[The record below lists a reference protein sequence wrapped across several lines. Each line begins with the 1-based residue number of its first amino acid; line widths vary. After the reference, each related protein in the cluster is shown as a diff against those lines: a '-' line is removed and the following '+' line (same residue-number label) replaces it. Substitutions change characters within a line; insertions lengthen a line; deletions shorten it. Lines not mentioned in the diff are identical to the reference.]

1 MSKSNYLLVIV
12 RCSSNIVG
20 TNNGTNIAAKEQRM
34 VVLTTVR
41 RSLAPYLPP
50 PVLKG
55 LYNTDVYFHLN
66 HNKIISHDQF
76 EDEPSMA
83 ILSALFVAYIVLR
96 SIQGLWL
103 TTTKRSTVHL
113 SGEED
118 TVLAGLSVS
127 KGSSS
132 KKQVDGTED
141 ETPTFKETVVICG
154 ASNSGKTALLHS
166 LCDNTEN
173 STTTNPP
180 MTVTSLSA
188 NIGYVVCPWEDAND
202 NTNSGN
208 MTIRVIDYPGHPS
221 LLSQLTTLLL
231 ASATSRLVFTID
243 TTQPVTEAASLMYQY
258 ILTHSQVRQSWAK
271 VSKTLEVLVVC
282 TKTDAKGAKN
292 YKRMKIQLRNELD
305 KLRKVDMAIKE
316 SSAIDD
322 DNDSTKTM
330 LQVKGKSI
338 DLDNLGLDVPV
349 SLHFV
354 ESGFGG
360 KAMEEI
366 RDFVVNGKESN

>member
-1 MSKSNYLLVIV
+1 MANPA
-12 RCSSNIVG
+12 N
-20 TNNGTNIAAKEQRM
+20 EQRM
-34 VVLTTVR
+34 VVLTSVR
-41 RSLAPYLPP
+41 KSLAPYLPP

-66 HNKIISHDQF
+66 HNKIISHNQF

-103 TTTKRSTVHL
+103 TSTKRSTAHL
-113 SGEED
+113 SGEGD

-127 KGSSS
+127 KGRSS

-166 LCDNTEN
+166 LCDNTN
-173 STTTNPP
+173 AATMNPP
-180 MTVTSLSA
+180 MTVKSLSA
-188 NIGYVVCPWEDAND
+188 NVGYVICPWEDAND

-231 ASATSRLVFTID
+231 ASAASRLVFTID
-243 TTQPVTEAASLMYQY
+243 TTQPVTEGASLMYQY

-282 TKTDAKGAKN
+282 TKTDAKGSKN

-316 SSAIDD
+316 SSTIDDD
-322 DNDSTKTM
+322 DNDNTKTM

-354 ESGFGG
+354 ESGFGE
-360 KAMEEI
+360 KDNMEEI
-366 RDFVVNGKESN
+366 RDFVINGEGK

>member
-1 MSKSNYLLVIV
+1 MKQIQSLVVAI
-12 RCSSNIVG
+12 SG
-20 TNNGTNIAAKEQRM
+20 TNMANPTKEQRM

-41 RSLAPYLPP
+41 KSLAPYLPP

-66 HNKIISHDQF
+66 NKKIISHDQF

-83 ILSALFVAYIVLR
+83 ILSALFMAYIVLR

-127 KGSSS
+127 KGSST
-132 KKQVDGTED
+132 KKQIDGTED

-166 LCDNTEN
+166 LCDNTDN
-173 STTTNPP
+173 AIMNPP
-180 MTVTSLSA
+180 MTVASLSA
-188 NIGYVVCPWEDAND
+188 NVGYVICPWEDAND
-202 NTNSGN
+202 KTNSGN
-208 MTIRVIDYPGHPS
+208 MAIRVIDYPGHPS

-243 TTQPVTEAASLMYQY
+243 TTQPVTEGASLMYQY

-316 SSAIDD
+316 SSTIDDD
-322 DNDSTKTM
+322 DNDNTKTM

-354 ESGFGG
+354 ESGFDE
-360 KAMEEI
+360 KANI
-366 RDFVVNGKESN
+366 LLRDFLFNGRGK

>member
-1 MSKSNYLLVIV
+1 
-12 RCSSNIVG
+12 
-20 TNNGTNIAAKEQRM
+20 M
-34 VVLTTVR
+34 VVLTSVR
-41 RSLAPYLPP
+41 KSLAPYLPP

-66 HNKIISHDQF
+66 HNKIISLDQF
-76 EDEPSMA
+76 DDEPSMA

-132 KKQVDGTED
+132 SKKQVDGTED

-154 ASNSGKTALLHS
+154 ASNSGKTAILHS

-173 STTTNPP
+173 STTNHPP

-188 NIGYVVCPWEDAND
+188 NVGYVVCPWEDAD
-202 NTNSGN
+202 DKTNSGN

-243 TTQPVTEAASLMYQY
+243 TTQPVTEGASLMYQY

-316 SSAIDD
+316 SSTTDND
-322 DNDSTKTM
+322 DNDNTKTM

-354 ESGFGG
+354 ELGFDE
-360 KAMEEI
+360 KANMEEI
-366 RDFVVNGKESN
+366 RDFVVNGRGK

>member
-1 MSKSNYLLVIV
+1 MANPA
-12 RCSSNIVG
+12 N
-20 TNNGTNIAAKEQRM
+20 EQRM
-34 VVLTTVR
+34 VVLTSVR
-41 RSLAPYLPP
+41 KSLAPYLPP

-83 ILSALFVAYIVLR
+83 LLSALFVAYIVLR

-103 TTTKRSTVHL
+103 TTTKRSTAHL
-113 SGEED
+113 SGEGD

-132 KKQVDGTED
+132 KKQIDGTED

-166 LCDNTEN
+166 LCDNTDN
-173 STTTNPP
+173 ATTMNPP

-188 NIGYVVCPWEDAND
+188 IVGYVICPWEDAND
-202 NTNSGN
+202 KTNNGN
-208 MTIRVIDYPGHPS
+208 MTVRVIDYPGHPS

-282 TKTDAKGAKN
+282 TKTDAKGSKN

-316 SSAIDD
+316 SSTIDDD
-322 DNDSTKTM
+322 DNDNTKTM

-338 DLDNLGLDVPV
+338 DLDNLGFDVPV

-354 ESGFGG
+354 ESGFDE
-360 KAMEEI
+360 KANMEEI
-366 RDFVVNGKESN
+366 RDFVVNGKGK